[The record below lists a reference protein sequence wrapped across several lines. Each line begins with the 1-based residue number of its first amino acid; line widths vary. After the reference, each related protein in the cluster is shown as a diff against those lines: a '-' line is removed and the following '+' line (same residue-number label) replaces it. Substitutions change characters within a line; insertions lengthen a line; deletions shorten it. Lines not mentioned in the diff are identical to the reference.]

1 MQEGKKSKKQKT
13 KLLNLINMWTQ
24 RNCGDPV
31 WSVPSCE
38 LVRSRCFSP
47 ISGFLFDYKWWSYPE
62 EVLCRPTLVCKF
74 IWKFSKLVSICF
86 WFWQNQTE
94 LSSFYILHPAQ
105 IQPAPWRRRRQ
116 QKMRWLDGITDSMD
130 IEFEQTLGDGEG
142 QGSLAC
148 CSPWGCRVTRT
159 RPSNWTTT
167 INLQQTC
174 LQLATVWM
182 SQIAIPLLLSNKLF
196 LRPTF

>member
-62 EVLCRPTLVCKF
+62 EVLCRPTLVYKF

-94 LSSFYILHPAQ
+94 LSSFYIPCPNTACPLEEKETTEDEVIGWYHWLNGHWIWANPGRW
-105 IQPAPWRRRRQ
+105 WRTGKPGMLQ
-116 QKMRWLDGITDSMD
+116 SMG
-130 IEFEQTLGDGEG
+130 L
-142 QGSLAC
+142 
-148 CSPWGCRVTRT
+148 
-159 RPSNWTTT
+159 
-167 INLQQTC
+167 
-174 LQLATVWM
+174 
-182 SQIAIPLLLSNKLF
+182 
-196 LRPTF
+196 